1 MTWVR
6 HGRGLGAAGSPRCEP
21 ARYGFVILLCYG
33 LCVLWYPECECPW
46 HHVICG
52 TAADGVPV
60 LRISALKQTVRGS
73 APGEV
78 VSAAQAVLA
87 DPAAG
92 EDDGTARTGH
102 PLRAVPCYTR
112 VYLLAHVVMCSCIP
126 AVILSTC
133 HVHSLLPRTSFD
145 FERPWSRGGLAFGCT
160 PLAVG

>member
-1 MTWVR
+1 MSVASSAAC
-6 HGRGLGAAGSPRCEP
+6 GAA
-21 ARYGFVILLCYG
+21 V
-33 LCVLWYPECECPW
+33 
-46 HHVICG
+46 
-52 TAADGVPV
+52 DGVPV
-60 LRISALKQTVRGS
+60 LRVRVSALKQTVRGS

-112 VYLLAHVVMCSCIP
+112 VYLLAHVVMCSCIA

>member
-92 EDDGTARTGH
+92 EDDGTAPDRTSSARCSVLYACVS
-102 PLRAVPCYTR
+102 P
-112 VYLLAHVVMCSCIP
+112 CSC
-126 AVILSTC
+126 S
-133 HVHSLLPRTSFD
+133 HVLLYRSRHSVNLPCTLPRTKNLFD
-145 FERPWSRGGLAFGCT
+145 FERPWSRGGLASGCT